1 MSIKVR
7 MILSVVA
14 VFVIG
19 AAGIAF
25 AMQRSYANSLTSAAQ
40 ASVERA
46 SVMFQ
51 ELEKADTAK
60 LASTLTGLMENE
72 EYRDLFVAGDREAL
86 QSAAAP
92 LFDRLKDEYLITHWY
107 FETADDPG
115 KVFLRVHKPEQFDDE
130 LKRKTYLSSV
140 ESKSYG
146 SGLELGKTAVALRVV
161 HPFYAA
167 DGSTI
172 LGYMELGQEIDQ
184 FLEQIR
190 EQTGDDVALLL
201 LKEPMD
207 AAAWAEYRAGKGLRD
222 NWNDNEAFVVASSSS
237 DRVAADAISAD
248 ADIAA
253 LPQAGQTFDNVEED
267 GLAIARGMFPVRD
280 AAGETIGAVYVRHDI
295 TQTAAALR
303 AERLTVLAFVLGM
316 MFLVTVIIM
325 FLMDRLVFKRL
336 NGMIEGMQEIS
347 TRLAGGDFDVH
358 YAGTGSADEIGRFEE
373 FFARFIDMVGGT
385 FKQFTKKP

>member
-19 AAGIAF
+19 AAGIAL
-25 AMQRSYANSLTSAAQ
+25 AMQRSYVSSLTSAAQ
-40 ASVERA
+40 ASVEQA

-51 ELEKADTAK
+51 ELEMADTAK
-60 LASTLTGLMENE
+60 LASTLTGLIENE

-86 QSAAAP
+86 QAVASP
-92 LFDRLKDEYLITHWY
+92 LFDRLKDEFLITHWY
-107 FETADDPG
+107 FETAGDPG
-115 KVFLRVHKPEQFDDE
+115 TVFLRVHKPEQFGDE
-130 LKRKTYLSSV
+130 LARKTYLSSV

-146 SGLELGKTAVALRVV
+146 SGLELGKTAVALRVA
-161 HPFYAA
+161 HPFYGA
-167 DGSTI
+167 DGRTI
-172 LGYMELGQEIDQ
+172 VGYMELGQEIDQ

-201 LKEPMD
+201 LKERMD
-207 AAAWAEYRAGKGLRD
+207 AAAWAEYRAGKGLED
-222 NWNDNEAFVVASSSS
+222 NWNENEQFVVASASS

-253 LPQAGQTFDNVEED
+253 LAQAGETFDNVEE
-267 GLAIARGMFPVRD
+267 GGTAIARGMFPVRD

-303 AERLTVLAFVLGM
+303 TERLTVLGFVLGM
-316 MFLVTVIIM
+316 MFLVTVVILL
-325 FLMDRLVFKRL
+325 LMDRLVFNRL
-336 NGMIEGMQEIS
+336 NGMIEGMQEMS

-358 YAGTGSADEIGRFEE
+358 YTGAGSSDEIGRFEE

-385 FKQFTKKP
+385 FKQFTNKS